1 MPRPRSTLPPCRG
14 PSALADSGNTGELI
28 ALALKRAGTSHL
40 FTLNGG
46 HIWPILT
53 GATEHGIRIVD
64 VRHEQSAA
72 FAAEGWAKVTRECG
86 VAAVTAGPGV
96 TNAVTALAQAQSGD
110 GPMLVLGGRA
120 PVARWGMG
128 SLQEMDHVAVV
139 KTLTKQA
146 VTLESPEDAFACV
159 LQLMRTALSRRTGP
173 VFMDIPID
181 VFFGA
186 ADLPEATEH
195 LTSDPGPPPDPDAVR
210 RVAGLVRDAQ
220 RPAVIAGGAVW
231 WAHAEDELRRFVEA
245 AHLPTS
251 VNGMARG
258 MLPPGHPL
266 FFSRA
271 RGQALGQAD
280 LILVV
285 GVPLDF
291 RLNFGQPPVFA
302 DDAKIVYVDVDG
314 HRKHRPAEVSILG
327 DVKAALAAL
336 AAAADGTPE
345 RHAWLEQLR
354 KAEAEARARDK
365 TMTESDSSPVHPA
378 RLIAEVN
385 RFADP
390 DAIIV
395 GDGGDFVSF
404 AGRLIERE
412 RPGLWIDPGPFGAL
426 GSGPAYAMAAKLAKP
441 DRQVILLSGDGAFG
455 FSAMEFD
462 TLVRHKVPVVCV
474 IGNNGIW
481 ALEKHPMQSMLGL
494 SIAADLA
501 PRTRYD
507 QVVEALGGF
516 GQLVDR
522 PEEIRPALERAFKA
536 GVPACINVICDPEA
550 EYPRSSVL
558 M

>member
-1 MPRPRSTLPPCRG
+1 M
-14 PSALADSGNTGELI
+14 ADSGNTGELI

-302 DDAKIVYVDVDG
+302 DDAKIIYVDVDG

-345 RHAWLEQLR
+345 RHDWLEQLR
-354 KAEAEARARDK
+354 KAEAEARTRDK
-365 TMTESDSSPVHPA
+365 TMTESDSLPVHPA

-536 GVPACINVICDPEA
+536 GVPACINIICDPEA

>member
-1 MPRPRSTLPPCRG
+1 
-14 PSALADSGNTGELI
+14 LADSGNTGELI

-53 GATEHGIRIVD
+53 GATEHGLRIVD

-72 FAAEGWAKVTRECG
+72 FAAEGWAKVTRACG

-110 GPMLVLGGRA
+110 SPVLVLGGRA

-159 LQLMRTALSRRTGP
+159 LQLTRTALSRRTGP

-195 LTSDPGPPPDPDAVR
+195 LTPDPGPPPDPDAVL
-210 RVAGLVRDAQ
+210 RVVGLIRDAQ

-266 FFSRA
+266 FVPRA

-280 LILVV
+280 LILVI

-291 RLNFGQPPVFA
+291 RLNFGLAPVFA
-302 DDAKIVYVDVDG
+302 DNAKIVYIDVDD

-327 DVKAALAAL
+327 DMKAALAAL
-336 AAAADGTPE
+336 AAAGDGTPE
-345 RHAWLEQLR
+345 RHDWLEQLR
-354 KAEAEARARDK
+354 KAEAEARARDRAK
-365 TMTESDSSPVHPA
+365 IESDSSPVHPA
-378 RLIAEVN
+378 RLIAEVS

-404 AGRLIERE
+404 AGRLIERDK
-412 RPGLWIDPGPFGAL
+412 PGLWVDPGPFGAL
-426 GSGPAYAMAAKLAKP
+426 GSGPAYAMAAKLAHP

-462 TLVRHKVPVVCV
+462 TLVRHKVPIVCV

-481 ALEKHPMQSMLGL
+481 ALEKHPMQNLLGL

-522 PEEIRPALERAFKA
+522 PEQIRPALERAFKA

-558 M
+558 I

>member
-1 MPRPRSTLPPCRG
+1 M
-14 PSALADSGNTGELI
+14 ADSGNTGELI

-462 TLVRHKVPVVCV
+462 ALVRHKVPVVCV

>member
-1 MPRPRSTLPPCRG
+1 MT
-14 PSALADSGNTGELI
+14 DSGNTGELI

-64 VRHEQSAA
+64 VRHEQSAG

-110 GPMLVLGGRA
+110 SPMLVLGGRA

-146 VTLESPEDAFACV
+146 VTLASPEEAFACV
-159 LQLMRTALSRRTGP
+159 LQLTRTALSRRTGP

-195 LTSDPGPPPDPDAVR
+195 LTPDPGPPPDPDAVR
-210 RVAGLVRDAQ
+210 RVAGLIRDAQ

-291 RLNFGQPPVFA
+291 RLNFGQSPVFA
-302 DDAKIVYVDVDG
+302 DDAKIVYVDVDD

-327 DVKAALAAL
+327 DLKAALAAL
-336 AAAADGTPE
+336 GAAADGTPE
-345 RHAWLEQLR
+345 RHDWLEQLR
-354 KAEAEARARDK
+354 KAEAEGRARDK
-365 TMTESDSSPVHPA
+365 TMIESDSSPVHPA

-404 AGRLIERE
+404 AGRLVERKK
-412 RPGLWIDPGPFGAL
+412 PGLWIDPGPFGAL
-426 GSGPAYAMAAKLAKP
+426 GSGSAYAMAAKLAHP

-507 QVVEALGGF
+507 QVVEALGGL

-522 PEEIRPALERAFKA
+522 PEQIRPALERAFKA
-536 GVPACINVICDPEA
+536 GVPACINVICDPDA

>member
-1 MPRPRSTLPPCRG
+1 MT
-14 PSALADSGNTGELI
+14 DSGNTGELI

-53 GATEHGIRIVD
+53 GGTEHGIRIVD
-64 VRHEQSAA
+64 VRHEQSAG

-110 GPMLVLGGRA
+110 SPMLVLGGRA

-146 VTLESPEDAFACV
+146 VTLASPEEAFACV
-159 LQLMRTALSRRTGP
+159 LQLSRTALSRRTGP

-195 LTSDPGPPPDPDAVR
+195 LTPDPGPPPDPDAVR
-210 RVAGLVRDAQ
+210 RVAGLIRDAQ

-291 RLNFGQPPVFA
+291 RLNFGQSPVFA
-302 DDAKIVYVDVDG
+302 DDARIVYVDVDD

-336 AAAADGTPE
+336 AAAADGTPQ
-345 RHAWLEQLR
+345 RHDWLEQLR
-354 KAEAEARARDK
+354 KAEAEGRARDK
-365 TMTESDSSPVHPA
+365 TMIESDSSPVHPA

-404 AGRLIERE
+404 AGRLVERKK
-412 RPGLWIDPGPFGAL
+412 PGLWIDPGPFGAL
-426 GSGPAYAMAAKLAKP
+426 GSGSAYAMAAKLAHP

-507 QVVEALGGF
+507 QVVEALGGL

-522 PEEIRPALERAFKA
+522 PEQIRPALERAFKA
-536 GVPACINVICDPEA
+536 GVPACINVICDPDA

>member
-1 MPRPRSTLPPCRG
+1 VDS
-14 PSALADSGNTGELI
+14 SANAGELI
-28 ALALKRAGTSHL
+28 ALALKRGGVSHL

-96 TNAVTALAQAQSGD
+96 TNAASALAQAQSGD
-110 GPMLVLGGRA
+110 SPIFVIGGRA

-139 KTLTKQA
+139 KSLTKKA
-146 VTLESPEDAFACV
+146 ITLGSADEAYSLAAEC
-159 LQLMRTALSRRTGP
+159 MRTALSRRTGP
-173 VFMDIPID
+173 AFMDVPLD

-186 ADLPEATEH
+186 SDAPEATEH
-195 LTSDPGPPPDPDAVR
+195 LTADPGPQPDPDSIKS
-210 RVAGLVRDAQ
+210 VARLIRDAQ
-220 RPAVIAGGAVW
+220 QPAVIAGGSVW
-231 WAHAEDELRRFVEA
+231 WARAETELTRLVES
-245 AHLPTS
+245 AHLPLC

-266 FFSRA
+266 FFPRA
-271 RGQALGQAD
+271 RGPALGEAD
-280 LILVV
+280 LILVI

-302 DDAKIVYVDVDG
+302 AEAKLVFIDVDD
-314 HRKHRPAEVSILG
+314 HRKHRAGEVAIYG
-327 DVKAALAAL
+327 DLKAALGAL
-336 AAAADGTPE
+336 AAAVEGAPE
-345 RHAWLEQLR
+345 RAQWLEKLR
-354 KAEAEARARDK
+354 VSEAASRRRDAA
-365 TMTESDSSPVHPA
+365 MTQSDSVPVHPA
-378 RLIAEVN
+378 RLIDEVQ
-385 RFADP
+385 RFSDP

-404 AGRLIERE
+404 AGRLIERPK
-412 RPGLWIDPGPFGAL
+412 PGLWIDPGPFGCL
-426 GSGPAYAMAAKLAKP
+426 GSGPAYAMAAKLARP
-441 DRQVILLSGDGAFG
+441 ERQVILVSGDGAFG

-462 TLVRHKVPVVCV
+462 TMVRHRIPVVCV
-474 IGNNGIW
+474 VGNNGIW
-481 ALEKHPMQSMLGL
+481 ALEKHPMQHMLGT
-494 SIAADLA
+494 SIAADLG

-507 QVVEALGGF
+507 KVVEALGGH
-516 GQLVDR
+516 GELVDR
-522 PEEIRPALERAFKA
+522 PGEIKPALERAFRS
-536 GVPACINVICDPEA
+536 GLPACINVICDPDA